1 MGDVPAGWYADPQDS
16 RWMRWWDGERW
27 TEHRHQAEAPVPP
40 PAASTPEASAPPP
53 ATQVTS
59 SSRVPD
65 PPARSRGGVFGSK
78 KALESELQELREL
91 VDGFGF
97 EQRSAL
103 ESEVKGLRAA
113 ADETRMQVD
122 AARHELARLNSEL
135 VRVRDELILQEVGIY
150 DYHHILEDSVAYK
163 VAIDSLRQ
171 RIKEMSKKE
180 GGAVTAATN
189 WTVEGSQAKG
199 RKMVGEFS
207 KLLLRAYNGEADVLD
222 NKLKPYKLD
231 AAVDRLNK
239 SRSTVSRLGATLGI
253 EITHAFHLLRVEEL
267 RLTADY
273 LAKKAEEK
281 EAEREERERLREEA
295 KARREFEQEKARLLK
310 EKAHYTN
317 ALQRALAGGDPTE
330 IAEAQARVAEIDGAI
345 HGIEDREA
353 NIRAGYVYVISNVGT
368 FGPGVVKIG
377 MTRRLDPAD
386 RVRELGDAS
395 VPFRY
400 DTHAIVFVDDAV
412 TLEAQLHERFADRR
426 VNLVNLRREF
436 FYVAPDDVRVAL
448 EEMDCELV
456 EFVNEPEADEW
467 HQSENSRQR
476 IEAALSPNAS

>member
-1 MGDVPAGWYADPQDS
+1 MSGVPAGWYSDPQDS
-16 RWMRWWDGERW
+16 RWLRWWDGGRW
-27 TEHRHQAEAPVPP
+27 TEHMHQAEAPVPP
-40 PAASTPEASAPPP
+40 PVESTPEVSTP
-53 ATQVTS
+53 QSVTEMTS
-59 SSRVPD
+59 PTRVPD
-65 PPARSRGGVFGSK
+65 PPPRSRGGVFGSK
-78 KALESELQELREL
+78 KALESELRELREL

-103 ESEVKGLRAA
+103 ESEINGLRAA

-122 AARHELARLNSEL
+122 AARHELTQVNSEL

-150 DYHHILEDSVAYK
+150 DYHHTLEDSVAYK
-163 VAIDSLRQ
+163 AAIDSLRQ
-171 RIKEMSKKE
+171 RIKEMSKKD

-207 KLLLRAYNGEADVLD
+207 KLLLRAYNGEADVLV

-239 SRSTVSRLGATLGI
+239 SRNTVSRLGATLGI

-310 EKAHYTN
+310 EKAHYSN

-330 IAEAQARVAEIDGAI
+330 IAEAEARVAEIDGAI

-412 TLEAQLHERFADRR
+412 TLEAQLHQRFADRR

-436 FYVAPDDVRVAL
+436 FYVTPDDVRGAL

-476 IEAALSPNAS
+476 IETALSPNAS